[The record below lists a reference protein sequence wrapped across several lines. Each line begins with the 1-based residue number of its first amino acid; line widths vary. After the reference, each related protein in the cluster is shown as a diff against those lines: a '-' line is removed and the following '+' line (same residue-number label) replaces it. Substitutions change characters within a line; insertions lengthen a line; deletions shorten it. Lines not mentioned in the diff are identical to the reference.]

1 MLNVFL
7 KNHDYKYEVSELL
20 KLFTSQFKFV
30 EDEDTQ
36 DNILVNEVN
45 VKDNLIISKTY
56 FYQNNKLALH
66 YEEEGV
72 IDELDYDDKMIRKE
86 SKIIIKRSIFK
97 VLTKIYKSFVP
108 WGILT
113 GIRPTKIVHELIDEN
128 KSKKDIEDILKKKYQ
143 MDESKIDLAYNIAC
157 VERKFV
163 YPIDENKIA
172 LYISIPFCPTRCV
185 YCSFPSNTLKQWGH
199 LKKEYLN
206 CLITEIKGVSELV
219 KKTNKE
225 IETVYIGGGTP
236 TTLEADEL
244 SLLIDSLY
252 ENFDL
257 SKMKEFTVEA
267 GRVDTITR
275 EKLNVLKEKS
285 VSRISINPQTMNDET
300 LKEIGRTHSVEEIK
314 ECFHMAREI
323 GFDNINMDIILG
335 LPKETPEMVENT
347 LKEISKLDPDSLTVH
362 TMAIKRASRL
372 NENIDNYEFIHYM
385 DMVKMIDI
393 SMEYAYKMNLIPY
406 YMYRQKHMLGNL
418 ENIGYAKKG
427 FECIYNIQIMEE
439 KQTIYALGAGA
450 NSKVV
455 YIDENRIER
464 VANVKN
470 IEHYINRVDE
480 MINKKE
486 EEVLKNAD

>member
-20 KLFTSQFKFV
+20 KLFTSQFEFI
-30 EDEDTQ
+30 EDEDTK
-36 DNILVNEVN
+36 DNILVNEVY
-45 VKDNLIISKTY
+45 VKNDLIISKTY

-66 YEEEGV
+66 YEEEAV
-72 IDELDYDDKMIRKE
+72 IDILDYDDKIMRKE

-97 VLTKIYKSFVP
+97 VLSKIYKSFVP

-113 GIRPTKIVHELIDEN
+113 GIRPTKIIHELMDEK
-128 KSKKDIEDILKKKYQ
+128 KSKNDIEDILKKKYQ
-143 MDESKIDLAYNIAC
+143 MDESKVDLAYNIAC
-157 VERKFV
+157 VERQFV
-163 YPIDENKIA
+163 YPIDENKVA
-172 LYISIPFCPTRCV
+172 LYISVPFCPTRCV

-199 LKKEYLN
+199 LKKEYLH
-206 CLITEIKGVSELV
+206 CLIKEIKGVSKLV

-236 TTLEADEL
+236 TTLESDEL
-244 SLLIDSLY
+244 SLLIDALY

-267 GRVDTITR
+267 GRVDTITI
-275 EKLNVLKEKS
+275 EKLKVLKEKY

-300 LKEIGRTHSVEEIK
+300 LKEIGRAHNVEDIK
-314 ECFHMAREI
+314 KCFYMAREI

-335 LPKETPEMVENT
+335 LPKETPEMVEKT
-347 LKEISKLDPDSLTVH
+347 LKEISKLDPESLTVH
-362 TMAIKRASRL
+362 TMAIKRASKL
-372 NENIDNYEFIHYM
+372 NENIDDYEFSHYM
-385 DMVKMIDI
+385 DMVKMIDM

-480 MINKKE
+480 MIKKKE
-486 EEVLKNAD
+486 EEVLKDAY